1 MERHRGLEPLEQSI
15 HRTLCDATAGTA
27 ESRSRGVKVP
37 SCLIDHIT
45 VTAPTLEAGAE
56 FVRQTL
62 GVSPQA
68 GGEHPR
74 MATHNLLLRLGD
86 SLFLEVVA
94 PNPNAPAPVRPRWF
108 ALDTL
113 RPDAL
118 PALST
123 WVARTA
129 DIHAAVAA
137 CLEPLGNI
145 ESMSRG
151 ALNWLITFPADGA
164 LPLNGIAPALIEWQ
178 AVVHP
183 AAGLQNLGLSLVKLE
198 LFHPEP
204 ERISRLLRSLGL
216 EGQVSIAPAPEKHA
230 PWLVAHIET
239 PQGIRLLS
247 VAEPSSLTQMR
258 GGSAE

>member
-1 MERHRGLEPLEQSI
+1 M
-15 HRTLCDATAGTA
+15 
-27 ESRSRGVKVP
+27 
-37 SCLIDHIT
+37 
-45 VTAPTLEAGAE
+45 
-56 FVRQTL
+56 
-62 GVSPQA
+62 PQL
-68 GGEHPR
+68 PR
-74 MATHNLLLRLGD
+74 A
-86 SLFLEVVA
+86 
-94 PNPNAPAPVRPRWF
+94 
-108 ALDTL
+108 
-113 RPDAL
+113 
-118 PALST
+118 
-123 WVARTA
+123 
-129 DIHAAVAA
+129 
-137 CLEPLGNI
+137 LEPLGNI